1 MFMICG
7 SRRVERHHVE
17 PCLPRLVSYV
27 RSGGKLVVGC
37 ARGADALVVEA
48 VLSAGYASQLHI
60 FAIGGADGRGFS
72 RGARGA
78 PVAMIQDAAE
88 AGATMHWW
96 AGGGPEVPITGRLV
110 KRSCAAVMF
119 THAQGGRGV
128 MGFVDSL
135 PGRPWIGRGLWRSCG
150 SGTWS
155 TLAAAAWL
163 GLPTYVCPVGL
174 SFSLRVNLPT
184 LPTADIGSWKLAQ
197 ARERGLSAYRWIPE
211 RQSSSTLF

>member
-17 PCLPRLVSYV
+17 PYLPRLISYV
-27 RSGGKLVVGC
+27 RSGGKVVVGC

-78 PVAMIQDAAE
+78 PVALIQEAAE

-110 KRSCAAVMF
+110 KRSCAAVTF
-119 THAQGGRGV
+119 TNAQGGRGV

-135 PGRPWIGRGLWRSCG
+135 PGRPWVGRGLWRSCG

-155 TLAAAAWL
+155 TLAAAVWL
-163 GLPTYVCPVGL
+163 GLPTYVCPVGWDL
-174 SFSLRVNLPT
+174 FLEFNLPA
-184 LPTADIGSWKLAQ
+184 LPTSRVGKWIPTISQ
-197 ARERGLSAYRWIPE
+197 YSLSGIYRWRI
-211 RQSSSTLF
+211 

>member
-17 PCLPRLVSYV
+17 PYLPRLISYV
-27 RSGGKLVVGC
+27 RSGGMLVVGC

-60 FAIGGADGRGFS
+60 FAIGGEDGRGFS

-78 PVAMIQDAAE
+78 SVALIQEAAG

-110 KRSCAAVMF
+110 KRSCAAVSF

-135 PGRPWIGRGLWRSCG
+135 PGRPWVGRGLWRSCG

-163 GLPTYVCPVGL
+163 GLPTFVCPVGL
-174 SFSLRVNLPT
+174 QLTPRFHLPLLPT
-184 LPTADIGSWKLAQ
+184 STDGRWLTTQ
-197 ARERGLSAYRWIPE
+197 ENARTHGLYRWSGVITGHI
-211 RQSSSTLF
+211 SL